1 MLDKVDSLQ
10 RNYYKYFQNLKETI
24 SKEVKKFIMTTYHH
38 KNNINEETE
47 ILFKKKQN
55 GNSLLKSTK

>member
-24 SKEVKKFIMTTYHH
+24 SKEVIYYDNNHH

-55 GNSLLKSTK
+55 ENSLLKSTK